1 MHKTIFC
8 SFPCHIIFNFIFPYK
23 QEIHITVFFW
33 LKNFPS
39 GNFFVL
45 SFLCFPS
52 VCRCDAHSFSHS
64 WIPIL
69 SISSKFVSKFS
80 AHLPLLSD
88 VLPVPGDD
96 GLYPARVLGDPHE
109 HVREAGLGTARTETL
124 DFVDWKWDERDH
136 WLTWWSPPDT
146 TGRPGDFNDTL
157 VDQEM
162 SWVTYLEI
170 ALQWTSTIALE
181 LS

>member
-8 SFPCHIIFNFIFPYK
+8 SCPCHIIFNFIFPYK

-64 WIPIL
+64 WIAIINIIKICLLVL
-69 SISSKFVSKFS
+69 SSPSSC
-80 AHLPLLSD
+80 
-88 VLPVPGDD
+88 
-96 GLYPARVLGDPHE
+96 
-109 HVREAGLGTARTETL
+109 VRRTARPCWWRSVSSPCTWRSSRTRQGSRAWHSQNQNL
-124 DFVDWKWDERDH
+124 WFC
-136 WLTWWSPPDT
+136 WLEMRWEKSLTHLVIPT
-146 TGRPGDFNDTL
+146 RYHRP
-157 VDQEM
+157 
-162 SWVTYLEI
+162 SWGF
-170 ALQWTSTIALE
+170 
-181 LS
+181 

>member
-8 SFPCHIIFNFIFPYK
+8 SCPCHIIFNFIFPYK

-64 WIPIL
+64 WIKIIIIIKICL
-69 SISSKFVSKFS
+69 LVVSSPSPCVRRTAGPWRWRSVSSPCTWRSSRTRQGSRAWHSQNRNLVGFCWLEMRERS
-80 AHLPLLSD
+80 LTHLVIPTR
-88 VLPVPGDD
+88 
-96 GLYPARVLGDPHE
+96 YH
-109 HVREAGLGTARTETL
+109 
-124 DFVDWKWDERDH
+124 
-136 WLTWWSPPDT
+136 
-146 TGRPGDFNDTL
+146 RP
-157 VDQEM
+157 
-162 SWVTYLEI
+162 SWGF
-170 ALQWTSTIALE
+170 
-181 LS
+181 